1 MKKVI
6 LNILL
11 DLIFVVIFN
20 AVFFMAGGID
30 HPASVWLSYA
40 FIHFA
45 YLMVILTPVLV
56 RNSSSASVFGFA
68 LGSISSTYFFIEL
81 VTGVIFIVA
90 KPETMKIPFIVQI
103 IIFGIYAV
111 MLLSH
116 MIANENTADSI
127 ERHEVELR
135 FVKESSSKL
144 KFLMDNT
151 DDASLKKSIE
161 KAYDVV
167 HASQVK
173 SNIAVRSI
181 ELEAMKLIET
191 LTYQVRN
198 GAAEQAQ
205 STVSQLVF
213 TVNER
218 NTQLKLMN

>member
-1 MKKVI
+1 MKKMI

-11 DLIFVVIFN
+11 DLIFIVIFN
-20 AVFFMAGGID
+20 TVFFMAGGID

-81 VTGVIFIVA
+81 VTGIIFIIA

-181 ELEAMKLIET
+181 ELEAIKLIET
-191 LTYQVRN
+191 LTSQVRS

>member
-30 HPASVWLSYA
+30 HPSSVWLSYA

-56 RNSSSASVFGFA
+56 RNSSIASVFGFA
-68 LGSISSTYFFIEL
+68 LGSISSAYFFIEL

-135 FVKESSSKL
+135 FIKESSSKL

-151 DDASLKKSIE
+151 DDDSLKKSIE

-191 LTYQVRN
+191 LTSQVRS